1 MIESLQNKT
10 IKDLVRLQTKK
21 ERDRS
26 GLFLIEGAHMI
37 EEAQKAGC
45 LTKVFRKESA
55 PDIEGVENIV
65 CSDPVMAKISQ
76 SDSGASLVG
85 VCSKPVFENREAS
98 SYLVLDRIQDPGNMG
113 TLIRSAF
120 AFGCE
125 KILLLPGCADPYN
138 FKTLQSSQGAV
149 FFEPIETLSAVE
161 DLAFLKDRNIPLLGA
176 ALHQN
181 SISLK
186 NFTVPQKWA
195 IAIGNEGRGLSQA
208 CLDLCDVTIF
218 IEMKDF
224 ESLNAGVAG
233 SILLYMFQK

>member
-37 EEAQKAGC
+37 EEAQKVGC